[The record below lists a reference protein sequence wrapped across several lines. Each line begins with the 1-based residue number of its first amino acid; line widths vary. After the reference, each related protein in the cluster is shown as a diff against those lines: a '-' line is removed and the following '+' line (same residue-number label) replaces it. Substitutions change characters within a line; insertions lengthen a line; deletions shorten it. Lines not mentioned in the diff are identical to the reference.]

1 MATKSIRLGDGTD
14 TFLPE
19 SAVSTSFATGN
30 SGTGYSKMADGTLIC
45 WGTLQNVTAARTE
58 ITYPVSFSAYP
69 TVVASTGAG
78 NIRTPIYVETVD
90 RAKFSIYRYDG
101 GSTSGI
107 WLRWIAIGR
116 WK

>member
-1 MATKSIRLGDGTD
+1 MATKSIRLSDGTD
-14 TFLPE
+14 TLLPE
-19 SAVSTSFATGN
+19 SATGSTYTGY

-45 WGTLQNVTAARTE
+45 WGTLQNQTALVTS
-58 ITYPVSFSAYP
+58 ITFPIEFAVGLP

-78 NIRTPIYVETVD
+78 GTRVPIYVEDVTYTG
-90 RAKFSIYRYDG
+90 FTIYRASSG
-101 GSTSGI
+101 SGI